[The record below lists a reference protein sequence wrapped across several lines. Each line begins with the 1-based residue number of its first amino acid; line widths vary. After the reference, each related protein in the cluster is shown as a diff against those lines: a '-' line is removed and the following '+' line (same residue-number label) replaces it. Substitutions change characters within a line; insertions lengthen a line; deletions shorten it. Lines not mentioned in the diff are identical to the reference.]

1 MKLKFKQVDKTWS
14 GGSGR
19 HSSGGGSTGSVLK
32 KPQNVWEQPKGSIT
46 GEWRK
51 QEDGSWKFV
60 SGGRMYANEW
70 AWIYNPYAK
79 EEQEKASW
87 FHFVDDGR
95 MDTGWFLDEKDGGWY
110 YLQKISDGSQGRM
123 LKGWLKDGEKWY
135 FFGPSGRMTRGWNW
149 INGRC
154 YYMDQKNGYM
164 LADCVTPDG
173 YTVDKTGAWCV
184 DGIVQ
189 TLGKK

>member
-1 MKLKFKQVDKTWS
+1 
-14 GGSGR
+14 
-19 HSSGGGSTGSVLK
+19 
-32 KPQNVWEQPKGSIT
+32 
-46 GEWRK
+46 
-51 QEDGSWKFV
+51 
-60 SGGRMYANEW
+60 
-70 AWIYNPYAK
+70 
-79 EEQEKASW
+79 
-87 FHFVDDGR
+87 
-95 MDTGWFLDEKDGGWY
+95 
-110 YLQKISDGSQGRM
+110 M